1 MSSSPIP
8 SVTVDTT
15 LTIGASSHPSG
26 LLDIL
31 TAVPDP
37 RKRRGVR
44 HTISTVLAIALA
56 ATIAGAR
63 SFTAIGEWIADVPTT
78 EYARLGIDGT
88 VPSESTIRRCLQ
100 RLEPDQLDAL
110 IGSWMWLHTNT
121 TDGRG

>member
-56 ATIAGAR
+56 
-63 SFTAIGEWIADVPTT
+63 
-78 EYARLGIDGT
+78 
-88 VPSESTIRRCLQ
+88 
-100 RLEPDQLDAL
+100 
-110 IGSWMWLHTNT
+110 
-121 TDGRG
+121 